1 MDNQASNIF
10 TIAIVTIFGTVI
22 GYFISGWYSH
32 RALRDNHFKF
42 MRGEA
47 RKQSLY
53 LKILTEKLAP
63 GELEKL
69 VSDEEAKVSQK
80 QKEDEEKEK
89 AFRET
94 HYNK

>member
-1 MDNQASNIF
+1 MDDQSNFIIF
-10 TIAIVTIFGTVI
+10 TIAIPAIVGTVI

-32 RALRDNHFKF
+32 RALRDSHFTF

-47 RKQSLY
+47 KKQSLY

-69 VSDEEAKVSQK
+69 PP
-80 QKEDEEKEK
+80 KEVAGITKKRNEEKE
-89 AFRET
+89 
-94 HYNK
+94 